1 MQSEEL
7 SEEHSGVVTAFSD
20 VQGLGEIT
28 DAASVV
34 WPFHCVSITDGSRTI
49 EVGRQVVFRKG
60 FRVARPE
67 AVSIR
72 SV

>member
-7 SEEHSGVVTAFSD
+7 SEELSGTVTAFND
-20 VQGLGEIT
+20 AHGLGEIT
-28 DAASVV
+28 DSASVV
-34 WPFHCVSITDGSRTI
+34 WPFHCVSIADGSRTVD
-49 EVGRQVVFRKG
+49 VGQSVKFRTG
-60 FRVARPE
+60 FRVVRPE

>member
-7 SEEHSGVVTAFSD
+7 SEELSGTVTSFNDAH
-20 VQGLGEIT
+20 GLGEIT
-28 DAASVV
+28 DSASVV
-34 WPFHCVSITDGSRTI
+34 WPFHCVSIVDGSRTI
-49 EVGRQVVFRKG
+49 EVGRIVMFRTG

-67 AVSIR
+67 AVAIR

>member
-7 SEEHSGVVTAFSD
+7 SEELSGTVTSFNDAH
-20 VQGLGEIT
+20 GLGEIT
-28 DAASVV
+28 DTALRV
-34 WPFHCVSITDGSRTI
+34 WPFHCVSIADGTRTI
-49 EVGRQVVFRKG
+49 EVGRAVMFRTG

>member
-7 SEEHSGVVTAFSD
+7 SEELTGIVTAFND
-20 VQGLGEIT
+20 AHGLGEIT
-28 DAASVV
+28 DSASVV
-34 WPFHCVSITDGSRTI
+34 WPFHCVSIADGTRTI
-49 EVGRQVVFRKG
+49 DVGRNVVFRAG

-67 AVSIR
+67 AVFIR

>member
-7 SEEHSGVVTAFSD
+7 SEELSGIVTAFND
-20 VQGLGEIT
+20 AHGLGEIT

-34 WPFHCVSITDGSRTI
+34 WPFHCVSIADGSRTI
-49 EVGRQVVFRKG
+49 AVGRAVMFRTG

-67 AVSIR
+67 AVAIR

>member
-20 VQGLGEIT
+20 VQGLGEVT
-28 DAASVV
+28 DVASVV
-34 WPFHCVSITDGSRTI
+34 WPFHCVSIADGSRTI
-49 EVGRQVVFRKG
+49 EVGRQVVFRTG

>member
-1 MQSEEL
+1 MQLEEL
-7 SEEHSGVVTAFSD
+7 SEELAGTVTAFND
-20 VQGLGEIT
+20 AHGLGEIT
-28 DAASVV
+28 DSASVV
-34 WPFHCVSITDGSRTI
+34 WPFHCVSIADASRTI
-49 EVGRQVVFRKG
+49 DVGQSVIFRTG

>member
-7 SEEHSGVVTAFSD
+7 SEELTGTVTAFNDSH
-20 VQGLGEIT
+20 GLGEIT
-28 DAASVV
+28 DSASVV
-34 WPFHCVSITDGSRTI
+34 WPFHCVSIADGSRTI
-49 EVGRQVVFRKG
+49 EAGQSVVFRTG
-60 FRVARPE
+60 FRVVRPE

>member
-7 SEEHSGVVTAFSD
+7 SEELTGIVTAFND
-20 VQGLGEIT
+20 AHGLGEIT
-28 DAASVV
+28 DSASDV
-34 WPFHCVSITDGSRTI
+34 WPFHCVSIADGTRTI
-49 EVGRQVVFRKG
+49 AIGQTVMFRTG

>member
-7 SEEHSGVVTAFSD
+7 SEELTGIVTAFND
-20 VQGLGEIT
+20 AHGLGEIT
-28 DAASVV
+28 DTSSVV
-34 WPFHCVSITDGSRTI
+34 WPFHCVSIADGSRTI
-49 EVGRQVVFRKG
+49 EVGRTVVFRAG

-72 SV
+72 LA

>member
-7 SEEHSGVVTAFSD
+7 SEEQSGTVTAFND
-20 VQGLGEIT
+20 AHGLGEIT
-28 DAASVV
+28 DSASVV
-34 WPFHCVSITDGSRTI
+34 WPFHCVSIADGSRTI
-49 EVGRQVVFRKG
+49 DVGQSVKFRTA

>member
-1 MQSEEL
+1 MQSEEM
-7 SEEHSGVVTAFSD
+7 SEELTGTVTAFND
-20 VQGLGEIT
+20 AHGLGEIT
-28 DAASVV
+28 DSASVV
-34 WPFHCVSITDGSRTI
+34 WPFHCVSIADGSRTI
-49 EVGRQVVFRKG
+49 DVGQSVKFRTG

>member
-7 SEEHSGVVTAFSD
+7 SEELTGTVTSFSD
-20 VQGLGEIT
+20 THGLGEIT
-28 DAASVV
+28 DTASVV
-34 WPFHCVSITDGSRTI
+34 WPFHCVSIADGSRTI
-49 EVGRQVVFRKG
+49 EVGRTVMFRTG

-67 AVSIR
+67 AVAIR

>member
-7 SEEHSGVVTAFSD
+7 SEELTGTVTAFND
-20 VQGLGEIT
+20 AHGLGEIT
-28 DAASVV
+28 DSASVE
-34 WPFHCVSITDGSRTI
+34 WPFHCVSIADGSRTI
-49 EVGRQVVFRKG
+49 DVGQSVKFRTG

>member
-7 SEEHSGVVTAFSD
+7 SDELTGTVTAFND
-20 VQGLGEIT
+20 AHGLGEIT
-28 DAASVV
+28 DSASVV
-34 WPFHCVSITDGSRTI
+34 WPFHCVSIADGSRTI
-49 EVGRQVVFRKG
+49 DVGRNVKFRTG

>member
-7 SEEHSGVVTAFSD
+7 SEERTGVVTSFNDAH
-20 VQGLGEIT
+20 GLGEIT
-28 DAASVV
+28 DSSSVV
-34 WPFHCVSITDGSRTI
+34 LPFHCVSISDGSRTI
-49 EVGRQVVFRKG
+49 EVGRSVMFRTG

>member
-7 SEEHSGVVTAFSD
+7 SEELTGIVTAFND
-20 VQGLGEIT
+20 AHGLGEIT
-28 DAASVV
+28 DSASVV

-49 EVGRQVVFRKG
+49 EAGRQVVFRTG

-72 SV
+72 LV

>member
-1 MQSEEL
+1 MHSEEL
-7 SEEHSGVVTAFSD
+7 SEEHAGTVTSFNDAH
-20 VQGLGEIT
+20 GLGEIT
-28 DAASVV
+28 DSVSVV
-34 WPFHCVSITDGSRTI
+34 WPFHCVSIADGSRSI
-49 EVGRQVVFRKG
+49 EVGQKVVFRTG

>member
-28 DAASVV
+28 DVASVV

-49 EVGRQVVFRKG
+49 EVGRQVVFRTG

>member
-7 SEEHSGVVTAFSD
+7 SEERTGTVPSFNDAH
-20 VQGLGEIT
+20 GLGEIT
-28 DAASVV
+28 DSASVV
-34 WPFHCVSITDGSRTI
+34 WPFHCVSIADGSRTI
-49 EVGRQVVFRKG
+49 EVGRAVLFRMG

>member
-7 SEEHSGVVTAFSD
+7 SEELTGTVTSFSD
-20 VQGLGEIT
+20 AHGLGEIT
-28 DAASVV
+28 DTASTV
-34 WPFHCVSITDGSRTI
+34 WPFHCVSIADGSRTI
-49 EVGRQVVFRKG
+49 EVGRTVMFRTG

-67 AVSIR
+67 AVAIR

>member
-7 SEEHSGVVTAFSD
+7 SEEQSGIVTAFSD
-20 VQGLGEIT
+20 AHGLGEIT

-49 EVGRQVVFRKG
+49 EVGQTVVFRSG

-67 AVSIR
+67 AVAIR

>member
-1 MQSEEL
+1 MLSEEL
-7 SEEHSGVVTAFSD
+7 SDELTGTVTAFNDSH
-20 VQGLGEIT
+20 GLGEIT
-28 DAASVV
+28 DSASVV
-34 WPFHCVSITDGSRTI
+34 WPFHCVSIADGSRTI
-49 EVGRQVVFRKG
+49 DLGQTVTFRNG

>member
-7 SEEHSGVVTAFSD
+7 SEELSGIVTAFND
-20 VQGLGEIT
+20 AHGLGEIT
-28 DAASVV
+28 DSASVV
-34 WPFHCVSITDGSRTI
+34 WPFHCVSIADGTRTI
-49 EVGRQVVFRKG
+49 EVGRAVMFRTG

-72 SV
+72 SE

>member
-7 SEEHSGVVTAFSD
+7 SDELTGTVTAFND
-20 VQGLGEIT
+20 AHGLGEIT
-28 DAASVV
+28 DSASVV
-34 WPFHCVSITDGSRTI
+34 WPFHCVSIADGSRTI
-49 EVGRQVVFRKG
+49 DVGRTVKFLTG

>member
-1 MQSEEL
+1 
-7 SEEHSGVVTAFSD
+7 
-20 VQGLGEIT
+20 
-28 DAASVV
+28 
-34 WPFHCVSITDGSRTI
+34 VSIADGSRTI
-49 EVGRQVVFRKG
+49 DVGRAVKFRTG

>member
-7 SEEHSGVVTAFSD
+7 SEELTGTVTSFSD
-20 VQGLGEIT
+20 AHGLGEIT
-28 DAASVV
+28 DTASIV
-34 WPFHCVSITDGSRTI
+34 WPFHCVSIADGSRTI
-49 EVGRQVVFRKG
+49 EVGSTVMFRTG

-67 AVSIR
+67 AVAIR

>member
-7 SEEHSGVVTAFSD
+7 SDELTGTVTSVNDAH
-20 VQGLGEIT
+20 GLGEIP
-28 DAASVV
+28 DSAYIV
-34 WPFHCVSITDGSRTI
+34 WPFHCVSIADGSRTI
-49 EVGRQVVFRKG
+49 EVGRTVMFRTG

>member
-7 SEEHSGVVTAFSD
+7 SDELTGPVTSFNDAH
-20 VQGLGEIT
+20 GLGEIT
-28 DAASVV
+28 DSASIV
-34 WPFHCVSITDGSRTI
+34 WPFHCVSIADGSRTI
-49 EVGRQVVFRKG
+49 EVGRTVMFRTG